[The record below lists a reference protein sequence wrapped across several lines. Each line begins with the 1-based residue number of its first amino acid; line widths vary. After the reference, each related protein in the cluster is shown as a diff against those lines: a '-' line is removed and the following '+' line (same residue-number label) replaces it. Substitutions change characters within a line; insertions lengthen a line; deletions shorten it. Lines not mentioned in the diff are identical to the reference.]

1 MPPKTKHSFI
11 ENLKKYHFELKHL
24 TVLFIGLIILQLVL
38 SFVHKTSQKNF
49 VENTQEWFQKHSA
62 ERFASLST
70 TTLELLLEITRLNS
84 SIYEADKRRI
94 IQFFDIILNQ
104 QILQQNVD
112 EICLLVSVGNNIY
125 AIDDGSVLY
134 SFVTKKK
141 IEQPSADERH
151 KEALRYYKG
160 IKDEL
165 EQNEQIINVLSDNK
179 QTYHI
184 FVPFVPHGE
193 FVGAFYM
200 RNTPDVSFIQREIV
214 SNYEETSIIYSA
226 LFLLGLL
233 AMYYIST
240 YTVKERDEAQS
251 LLLEEHENRIKQ
263 KIDHDKEALF
273 TKRIYHTH
281 HKAEK
286 VMGFI
291 KDDLR
296 TLEPGNI
303 DDVKYR
309 VTRYSNFI
317 SRVIYDMKW
326 YDPPIQTIRNHT
338 FQTDLNEVIKFIIEH
353 IFKRTAKKSDSF
365 EFVLDLDPDVP
376 LLHINEFVIWE
387 ILEPLIQNSI
397 DHSADEDLIIKIST
411 KYFADKNESKL
422 FIEDNGLGISHELLE
437 TNEHGI
443 KKLFLENVTTK
454 NGSQSAG
461 YGCYIAHEIAKQRC
475 GWNIDAEN
483 INGRGCRFIIDIPHK

>member
-1 MPPKTKHSFI
+1 MKQKNIFFES
-11 ENLKKYHFELKHL
+11 LKKYHFELKHL

-38 SFVHKTSQKNF
+38 SFVHKTSQRNF
-49 VENTQEWFQKHSA
+49 VENTQEWFQKNSA

-84 SIYEADKRRI
+84 AIYETDKRRI

-104 QILQQNVD
+104 QILQQNVED
-112 EICLLVSVGNNIY
+112 ICLLVSKGNEIY
-125 AIDDGSVLY
+125 AIDDGRVLY
-134 SFVTKKK
+134 SFVTRKI
-141 IEQPSADERH
+141 IEQPLASVRH
-151 KEALRYYKG
+151 KEAINRYRE
-160 IKDEL
+160 IKTEL
-165 EQNEQIINVLSDNK
+165 EQNEEIINVQSNH

-193 FVGAFYM
+193 FLGAFYM

-214 SNYEETSIIYSA
+214 SSYEETSIIYSA

-251 LLLEEHENRIKQ
+251 LLLEEHENMIKQ
-263 KIDHDKEALF
+263 KIEHNKEALF

-291 KDDLR
+291 KEDLR
-296 TLEPGNI
+296 KLGPDNI
-303 DDVKYR
+303 NEVKYR

-338 FQTDLNEVIKFIIEH
+338 FNTDLNEVIRFIVEH
-353 IFKRTAKKSDSF
+353 IFNRTSKKSDSF
-365 EFVLDLDPDVP
+365 RFELDLDQNVAP
-376 LLHINEFVIWE
+376 LHINEFVIWE

-397 DHSADEDLIIKIST
+397 DHGKDEGLLIKIST
-411 KYFADKNESKL
+411 KYDKDNNSTKL
-422 FIEDNGLGISHELLE
+422 YIDDNGSGVSSELME
-437 TNEHGI
+437 TNENGI
-443 KKLFLENVTTK
+443 KKLFLEKVTTK
-454 NGSQSAG
+454 GVSKSTG
-461 YGCYIAHEIAKQRC
+461 YGCYIAYEISKQRC
-475 GWNIDAEN
+475 GWNIDVEN
-483 INGRGCRFIIDIPHK
+483 LPEGGCRFTIDISH

>member
-1 MPPKTKHSFI
+1 
-11 ENLKKYHFELKHL
+11 
-24 TVLFIGLIILQLVL
+24 VLFVGLIIFQLVL
-38 SFVHKTSQKNF
+38 SFVHKASLRSF

-62 ERFASLST
+62 EKFANLSS
-70 TTLELLLEITRLNS
+70 TTLELLLETTRLNS
-84 SIYEADKRRI
+84 KASDTDRRRI

-104 QILQQNVD
+104 QILQQNVE
-112 EICLLVSVGNNIY
+112 EICLLVSDGDKIY
-125 AIDDGSVLY
+125 AIDDGRILY
-134 SFVTKKK
+134 SFIFNRK
-141 IEQPSADERH
+141 IEQTDAAPRH
-151 KEALRYYKG
+151 KEVIRLYKN
-160 IKDEL
+160 IREEL
-165 EQNEQIINVLSDNK
+165 ESTEQIINILSNK

-184 FVPFVPHGE
+184 FVPFAPNGE
-193 FVGAFYM
+193 FIGALYM
-200 RNTPDVSFIQREIV
+200 RNIADVSFIQREIV

-251 LLLEEHENRIKQ
+251 LLLEEHERSIKQ

-296 TLEPGNI
+296 RLSTDNI
-303 DDVKYR
+303 NEIKYR

-326 YDPPIQTIRNHT
+326 YDPPIQTIRNLAFKT
-338 FQTDLNEVIKFIIEH
+338 NVNEVIRFIVENL
-353 IFKRTAKKSDSF
+353 FNRTVRKSGSF
-365 EFVLDLDPDVP
+365 DIKLNLDDKAPVV
-376 LLHINEFVIWE
+376 HINEFVIWE
-387 ILEPLIQNSI
+387 IVEPLIQNCI
-397 DHSADEDLIIKIST
+397 DHGG
-411 KYFADKNESKL
+411 DKNLMITIKTLYNQNDKSTCL
-422 FIEDNGLGISHELLE
+422 TIEDNGSGISPELME
-437 TNEHGI
+437 TNEQGI

-454 NGSQSAG
+454 AGSQSSG
-461 YGCYIAHEIAKQRC
+461 YGCYIAYEISKQRC
-475 GWNIDAEN
+475 GWDIDVEN
-483 INGRGCRFIIDIPHK
+483 LPDSGCRFTIYIQH